1 MEGVIWRIDDPTFT
15 SIVDN
20 ESVVTSHCYLKSI
33 KLFLH
38 LTKIKYPKN
47 FDGDYTA
54 INYTTVYYPNGIGT
68 LFDLFTAIYGHYK
81 NNKINFVQGEIID
94 KDKVYF
100 HSLSFDIHDEKESN
114 KIKLITGKTL
124 LSNMII
130 ESCRTNCNMVEII
143 NHLTVVENIKL
154 DPDDEVLTNYISEIP
169 SDTVDSILNSLTDVK
184 IN

>member
-1 MEGVIWRIDDPTFT
+1 MDGIIWRIDDPTFT

-20 ESVVTSHCYLKSI
+20 ESVVISHCYLKSI

-47 FDGDYTA
+47 FKDDSTI
-54 INYTTVYYPNGIGT
+54 INYTTVKYPNGIET
-68 LFDLFTAIYGHYK
+68 LFDLFTVIYTHYQ
-81 NNKINFVQGEIID
+81 NNKLLSED
-94 KDKVYF
+94 KIYF

-114 KIKLITGKTL
+114 KIKLITGRKL

-130 ESCRTNCNMVEII
+130 ESCRTNCSMVDII

-154 DPDDEVLTNYISEIP
+154 DPNDKVLTDYISEIP
-169 SDTVDSILNSLTDVK
+169 SDTVDSILNSLTDIK